1 MKAGREL
8 DILVAEK
15 VMGWFWENEI
25 LVSPIGDE
33 KRQQGGVYING
44 IPHSLPN
51 YSTNIA
57 DAWQVV
63 KRMKRKKYKV
73 EIIETPVKSFCSISD
88 SNYEIAESEAE
99 TVPHAICLAALDAMG
114 GGDHGSS

>member
-33 KRQQGGVYING
+33 KRQRVGVYING
-44 IPHSLPN
+44 IPHLLPK
-51 YSTNIA
+51 YSTDMA
-57 DAWQVV
+57 DAWKVLERMQDRYQRGLMPTSFGTWVCRGYLPETAKIQVQ
-63 KRMKRKKYKV
+63 
-73 EIIETPVKSFCSISD
+73 
-88 SNYEIAESEAE
+88 AEA
-99 TVPHAICLAALDAMG
+99 PLAICLSALKAVG
-114 GGDHGSS
+114 WEGDEE

>member
-33 KRQQGGVYING
+33 KRQRGGVYING
-44 IPHSLPN
+44 IPHL
-51 YSTNIA
+51 Y
-57 DAWQVV
+57 
-63 KRMKRKKYKV
+63 
-73 EIIETPVKSFCSISD
+73 
-88 SNYEIAESEAE
+88 
-99 TVPHAICLAALDAMG
+99 
-114 GGDHGSS
+114 